1 MDLEFKH
8 FDENDPQ
15 AVRNFN
21 ETWLARV
28 KDPSYRVKTEAKHDS
43 QLSQFVR
50 EHFTYNDILGDRSI
64 SPSEC
69 EVGDYDD
76 NLYYRVHLPIQT
88 GAFVGTFGSAGEE
101 VRDVYSDRIFMSFMM
116 LRTPTMKVNDYTLPA
131 YPFSMLQQVQDS
143 IGIDLHEARDWAY
156 HRSLD
161 ETLQAANSTLGNIL
175 KGTNTTSLTSGARG
189 VMDPDDISALS
200 EYHAERRSELATVL
214 MPEAN
219 YLQIQR
225 FDATVVG
232 DALAS
237 EKFKSGY
244 SHPEIFG
251 YKIKRT
257 IKIDSQSADVMRTGN
272 IYGFAAA
279 EGMGKSFT
287 LHGVKTYIKKE
298 RQFTYIDGRLVFSF
312 AWIVTKRIAK
322 VELYKQ
328 GLTLAGTAK
337 SDGTSDDVWQHPE
350 SVVEREFFNVEAN
363 WQRPF
368 VVKT

>member
-1 MDLEFKH
+1 MAFHK
-8 FDENDPQ
+8 FDESDQQ

-21 ETWLARV
+21 AEWLDRV
-28 KDPSYRVKTEAKHDS
+28 KDPTQRVKTEARHDS
-43 QLSQFVR
+43 QLSQFMR
-50 EHFTYNDILGDRSI
+50 EHFTYGDILNDRPI
-64 SPSEC
+64 KPEEC
-69 EVGDYDD
+69 EPGDYDD

-101 VRDVYSDRIFMSFMM
+101 VRDVYSDRVYMSFMM

-161 ETLQAANSTLGNIL
+161 ETIQAGKSTLGNVF
-175 KGTNTTSLTSGARG
+175 KGANTGSLTAGARG
-189 VMDPDDISALS
+189 VLDPDDVSTLS
-200 EYHAERRSELATVL
+200 EYHAERRSELDCVL

-219 YLQIQR
+219 FLQIQR

-244 SHPEIFG
+244 SHPQIFG
-251 YKIKRT
+251 YEIKRT
-257 IKIDSQSADVMRTGN
+257 IKIDSDSADIMRTGN
-272 IYGFAAA
+272 IYGFANPD
-279 EGMGKSFT
+279 GIGKSFT
-287 LHGVKTYIKKE
+287 LHGAKTYIKKE
-298 RQFTYIDGRLVFSF
+298 RQFTYIDGRIVFTF
-312 AWIVTKRIAK
+312 AWIVTKRIGK
-322 VELYKQ
+322 IELYKQ
-328 GLTLAGTAK
+328 GLDLAGSALA
-337 SDGTSDDVWQHPE
+337 DGTSDQVWQHPE
-350 SVVEREFFNVEAN
+350 TVVERQYFNLEED
-363 WQRPF
+363 WRRPF